1 MSILA
6 IICYILMVIKE
17 DLHQIIVSGVERA
30 AGTLLGAVVA
40 ILILDSISY
49 DPIISLLVFLLA
61 LFLMFSFQRVNY
73 AIFVFFMTLIIMSTI
88 AIGGSGVTT
97 GGIEKFLAVMSG
109 ATLAFL
115 CIGIIK
121 LISRKKNIP
130 EFTQAVDGIGT
141 QHA

>member
-1 MSILA
+1 
-6 IICYILMVIKE
+6 
-17 DLHQIIVSGVERA
+17 
-30 AGTLLGAVVA
+30 
-40 ILILDSISY
+40 
-49 DPIISLLVFLLA
+49 
-61 LFLMFSFQRVNY
+61 MFSFQRVNY